1 MEELRN
7 LKQLYSLAAGRF
19 NQYDGKDFVLP
30 QLFKDEVKEINSSTV
45 TYNQYSAVIETRGN
59 QNGVLNIYLPN
70 QWFYIASYFTDLY
83 NELQRYKK
91 EALKIVSKD
100 RLKELN
106 GHRLTDDEMK
116 RVDNLSI
123 DNKSKKYL
131 VEFMTNYSWWYGA
144 KTIDRG
150 DFYVSPILNSARLVN
165 ASQTY
170 VADLCA
176 FLSDKQNLVD
186 AIIAGVEGHI
196 SETPKE
202 LLRQKAAATFL
213 KKVMRLTLERDNNLS
228 RLELLDKYEKTAKQ
242 LKINGFPLGRDK
254 NQLPARLDDVDI
266 DVAWSYNGQEYVLY
280 LEWTQEMMENMFF
293 SVYNE
298 AYKGMFK
305 MEKSSNGEYV
315 LYEYTGSNG
324 MTNHLENVPL
334 QQIYYGA
341 PGTGK
346 SHKIKD
352 IILEKG
358 INEKEQVIRTTF
370 HPDSDY
376 STFVGCYKPIMK
388 LVPQT
393 YVVEGKEKPVIDI
406 TTGKQSEKE
415 EIVYDYTPQAFI
427 QAYTKAWTTP
437 DRPIILVIEEIN
449 RGNCAQIFGDI
460 FQLLDRGDNGVS
472 DYEIKPDKALQDYL
486 RGYFGTINDIEIPE
500 RIKSGDIMK
509 LPSNLYIWATM
520 NTSDQS
526 LFPIDSAFKRRWDWK
541 YIKIKDEHKDWKVD
555 VELKSKDDNGN
566 ETTKKVDWW
575 EFVEKINKII
585 ASMTSSADKQLGH
598 FFCKAT
604 EIENGKT
611 EPTIITKDTFVS
623 KVIFYLWNDV
633 FKDYGFEDASL
644 FRYKEVNP
652 ATNKEEEKDLTF
664 PDFYDEAGEEV
675 NTVRLTDFVEKV
687 LNWRQTIEEQK

>member
-352 IILEKG
+352 VILEKG

-664 PDFYDEAGEEV
+664 PDFYDEEGEEV